1 MDPLYDLLLPYLD
14 PDHAHSRSHSHSH
27 APDAAYLARLTTLP
41 LAALAVD
48 EPHALAQQQHHQL
61 RQLQTLSK
69 RSHAAIVAATNHLD
83 HLPAALTHIARDAAH
98 VNAALPALDSAAA
111 RFAAKYANTPDSEL
125 LLRRRRAMLLARN
138 ADRLVDVLDLPSLLS
153 SAIAASSAATTPN
166 YASALDLDAH
176 IRRLHALYPHSPL
189 VAAIAAQAESEMKAM
204 AATLVAALHAPSI
217 KLAAAMR
224 TIGWLRR
231 VAPDLADHST
241 TAHDEGSLGALF
253 LVCRLSALE
262 STLAALAPLRD
273 LADQETARRTTRT
286 APPDAAWAAG
296 QQTEKYLKKYLE
308 VFREQSFAI
317 VSMFKS
323 IFPAA
328 LPVPDDSNPTPTS
341 TSTSAPTIPSSL
353 STFPAHLVDLLF
365 ATLRTYLP
373 NVQDKPARDSLLTQV
388 LYAAASL
395 GRLGADFGL
404 MIALLEDEL
413 REQVDAA
420 DEAGAPKQE
429 EEEEGGG
436 GEEEWV
442 AVMKKHRV
450 QASRLDLLA
459 SGVGVAGA
467 QRGLPERAKASA

>member
-1 MDPLYDLLLPYLD
+1 
-14 PDHAHSRSHSHSH
+14 
-27 APDAAYLARLTTLP
+27 
-41 LAALAVD
+41 
-48 EPHALAQQQHHQL
+48 
-61 RQLQTLSK
+61 
-69 RSHAAIVAATNHLD
+69 
-83 HLPAALTHIARDAAH
+83 
-98 VNAALPALDSAAA
+98 
-111 RFAAKYANTPDSEL
+111 
-125 LLRRRRAMLLARN
+125 
-138 ADRLVDVLDLPSLLS
+138 
-153 SAIAASSAATTPN
+153 
-166 YASALDLDAH
+166 
-176 IRRLHALYPHSPL
+176 
-189 VAAIAAQAESEMKAM
+189 M
-204 AATLVAALHAPSI
+204 AATLVAALHAPTI

-231 VAPDLADHST
+231 VAPDLAEQST

-262 STLAALAPLRD
+262 STLAALAPLRE

-286 APPDAAWAAG
+286 AAPDAAWAAG

-328 LPVPDDSNPTPTS
+328 LPVPDDSNPASTP
-341 TSTSAPTIPSSL
+341 APIPSSL

-365 ATLRTYLP
+365 TTLRTYLP

-413 REQVDAA
+413 REEL
-420 DEAGAPKQE
+420 DEDRDGTEEGGEKDKESEQE
-429 EEEEGGG
+429 EEEE
-436 GEEEWV
+436 EEEWV

-459 SGVGVAGA
+459 SGVGVGGA
-467 QRGLPERAKASA
+467 PRTLPERAKA